1 MSGHGIMS
9 SEGFASRSRSSSY
22 GHVVTTIQQIE
33 GLDWGDPPFD
43 SSTLVRRC
51 MALRRKPLDRFTA
64 EDLRIM
70 LGQGES
76 VPIVLPLAV
85 DLLANNPLAEGDFY
99 PGDLLTTVLKLP
111 SSTWM
116 NLPDERK
123 RLTAAI
129 AAVDLDRA
137 DLHPEVLHALT
148 TAKQNSV

>member
-1 MSGHGIMS
+1 
-9 SEGFASRSRSSSY
+9 
-22 GHVVTTIQQIE
+22 VTTIQQIE
-33 GLDWGDPPFD
+33 GLDWGDPPSD
-43 SSTLVRRC
+43 SSTLVRC
-51 MALRRKPLDRFTA
+51 CTALRRKPLDRFTA

-76 VPIVLPLAV
+76 VPILLPLAV
-85 DLLANNPLAEGDFY
+85 GLLANNALAEGAFF

-137 DLHPEVLHALT
+137 DLFPEVLHAVT